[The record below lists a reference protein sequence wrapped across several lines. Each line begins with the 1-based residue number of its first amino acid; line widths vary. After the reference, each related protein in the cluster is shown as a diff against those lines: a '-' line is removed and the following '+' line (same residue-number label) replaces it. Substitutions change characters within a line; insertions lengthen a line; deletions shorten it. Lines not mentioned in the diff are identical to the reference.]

1 MSADLDINL
10 SFGFISL
17 QFGEIFLASLV
28 IFFEIKG
35 RKPLNEKK
43 SPEIA
48 RKEPE
53 LLERKTQVIN
63 TPCRSACCF

>member
-1 MSADLDINL
+1 
-10 SFGFISL
+10 L
-17 QFGEIFLASLV
+17 QFREIFLAILV

-53 LLERKTQVIN
+53 LLERNPKLRLLRGI
-63 TPCRSACCF
+63 